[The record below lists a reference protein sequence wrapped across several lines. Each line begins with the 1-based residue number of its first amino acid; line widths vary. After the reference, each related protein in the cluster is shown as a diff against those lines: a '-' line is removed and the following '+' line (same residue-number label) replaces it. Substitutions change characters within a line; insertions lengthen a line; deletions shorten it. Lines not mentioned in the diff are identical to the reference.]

1 MAENYTEE
9 EDKLISW
16 FKENYINIIIGIV
29 VGTILVIGYNYQQD
43 KKSKD

>member
-16 FKENYINIIIGIV
+16 FKENYINMIIGV
-29 VGTILVIGYNYQQD
+29 AVGVGQVIG
-43 KKSKD
+43 